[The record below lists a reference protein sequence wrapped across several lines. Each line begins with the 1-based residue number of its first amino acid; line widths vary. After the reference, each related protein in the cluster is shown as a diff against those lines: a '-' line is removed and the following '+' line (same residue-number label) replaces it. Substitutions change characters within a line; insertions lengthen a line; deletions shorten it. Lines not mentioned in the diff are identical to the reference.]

1 MLVAIISDSH
11 DNLDNL
17 KKFLDWTLKNKV
29 EKIICLGDVARIESI
44 KYLTH
49 NFLGEIFLVKGNA
62 CLYDEKDLKK
72 YKNIKYY
79 GEVGEI
85 EIEGLKIGFVHEP
98 EKIKHFNLLKVGL
111 NKVDLDKAVLDKS
124 GLEKRSL
131 DFIFYGHS
139 HKPWLEKEGETFI
152 ANPGTLGGVYY
163 QATFAVLDT
172 KTKNLELKILEGL
185 G

>member
-17 KKFLDWTLKNKV
+17 KKFLDWSLENKI
-29 EKIICLGDVARIESI
+29 EKIICLGDVAKIESI
-44 KYLTH
+44 KYLAH
-49 NFLGEIFLVKGNA
+49 NFLREIFLVRGNA

-85 EIEGLKIGFVHEP
+85 EIEGLKLGFVHEP
-98 EKIKHFNLLKVGL
+98 KKIKKVTENG
-111 NKVDLDKAVLDKS
+111 
-124 GLEKRSL
+124 L
-131 DFIFYGHS
+131 DFIFHGHT
-139 HKPWLEKEGETFI
+139 HKPWLEKNGETFI

-172 KTKNLELKILEGL
+172 KTKNLELKILEEL

>member
-17 KKFLDWTLKNKV
+17 KKFLDWSLENKI
-29 EKIICLGDVARIESI
+29 EKIICLGDVCKIESI
-44 KYLTH
+44 KYLAH
-49 NFLGEIFLVKGNA
+49 NFLREIFLVRGNA

-85 EIEGLKIGFVHEP
+85 EIEGLKIAFTHEP
-98 EKIKHFNLLKVGL
+98 EKIKKANLLKLDSDKQNLNELSL
-111 NKVDLDKAVLDKS
+111 NKLAPNNMPP
-124 GLEKRSL
+124 
-131 DFIFYGHS
+131 DFIFYGHT
-139 HKPWLEKEGETFI
+139 HKPWLKKEGETFI
-152 ANPGTLGGVYY
+152 ANPGTLGGIYY

-172 KTKNLELKILEGL
+172 KSKNLELKILEGL
-185 G
+185 E